1 MVATTT
7 RPRRRRALA
16 LVAVPVLALA
26 LVGCLNPDAQRAYD
40 LLNAERS
47 GRGLAALALDDA
59 LNAKAQAW
67 AETLAAQG
75 QLSHSQLSDGAPVG
89 WSRLG
94 ENVGVGASA
103 DSVHAALLRSAGHRA
118 RMLDAG
124 YTHVG
129 MGAARSADG
138 RIWIAQVFMR

>member
-1 MVATTT
+1 MDTMPT

-40 LLNAERS
+40 LLNADRA
-47 GRGLAALALDDA
+47 GRGMATLALDET

-67 AETLAAQG
+67 AETLAARG
-75 QLSHSQLSDGAPVG
+75 QLAHSSLSDGAPVG

-103 DSVHAALLRSAGHRA
+103 DSVHGALLRSAGHRA

-129 MGAARSADG
+129 VGAARSADG
-138 RIWIAQVFMR
+138 RVWIAQ